1 MKILINLVLLAFIVF
16 LAYLLYANIQ
26 EPIKFRNEKQFRL
39 SKVTDKLEQIRS
51 AQEIYRDIVGNFAN
65 DFDTLAQVLK
75 TDSIE
80 FVKISEDPTDPTN
93 AEKFI
98 KVYTYTPAID
108 SIRQMGINLDSLKF
122 VPFGGGTEFNIQAD
136 TLTYQKTLV
145 SVVEVGTRW
154 QDFMGDYASPRFSK
168 YDNTY
173 RPAKAVKF
181 GDMNKPSLGGSW
193 GR

>member
-1 MKILINLVLLAFIVF
+1 MKILINLVLLVFIGF

-26 EPIKFRNEKQFRL
+26 EPIKFRNEKEFRL
-39 SKVTDKLEQIRS
+39 SKVTDRLEEIRS
-51 AQEIYRDIVGNFAN
+51 AQEIYRNIVGNFAN

-80 FVKISEDPTDPTN
+80 FIKISEDPEDPTN
-93 AEKFI
+93 KDKFI
-98 KVYTYTPAID
+98 KEYSYSMAID
-108 SIRQMGINLDSLKF
+108 SINSMGINLDSLRY
-122 VPFGGGTEFNIQAD
+122 VPFGEGSVFSIEAD

-154 QDFMGDYASPRFSK
+154 QDFMGQYASPRFSK

-173 RPAKAVKF
+173 RPSNRVKF